1 MTAISAAQTSRCK
14 QISDCAA
21 QVDLFV
27 NYDCDLQAANLFE
40 RTIRALCRTVRAAP
54 AHPNP
59 TALSLP
65 ALPPVA
71 ALAAPGAAT
80 PDGGGGAGQAQGSG
94 ATGDALAPS
103 ARSERGKAPP
113 SAAVVLLALLRSL
126 DRWAQPL
133 LEAAEAASTEG
144 ESMRPCASCP
154 PGLALPP
161 TVFEAAAPEP
171 SGDGSAGNRVS
182 GPGSGPGLGSGPKP
196 DLGRAG
202 SGGAGEV
209 ARFGAAKERKHSLEN
224 GVAVF
229 NRDGH
234 KGVAALVASGT
245 VAPDARGVAAFLRDH
260 CAVLDKVMPCCL

>member
-1 MTAISAAQTSRCK
+1 M
-14 QISDCAA
+14 
-21 QVDLFV
+21 DLFV

-40 RTIRALCRTVRAAP
+40 RTLRALCRTVRAAP

-59 TALSLP
+59 AALTLP
-65 ALPPVA
+65 APPSVA

-80 PDGGGGAGQAQGSG
+80 PDGGGGAGQAPGSG
-94 ATGDALAPS
+94 AAADAPAPS
-103 ARSERGKAPP
+103 ARSERSKAPP
-113 SAAVVLLALLRSL
+113 SAVAVLLALLHSL

-144 ESMRPCASCP
+144 DSMRPRAPCP
-154 PGLALPP
+154 PGLALPS
-161 TVFEAAAPEP
+161 TVFEAAALEP
-171 SGDGSAGNRVS
+171 SSGNEAGNRVS
-182 GPGSGPGLGSGPKP
+182 GPGSGAGLGSGPRP

-229 NRDGH
+229 NRDGY
-234 KGVAALVASGT
+234 KGVAALLASGT
-245 VAPDARGVAAFLRDH
+245 VAPDARAVAAFLRDH
-260 CAVLDKVMPCCL
+260 RAVLDKVTPCYLS